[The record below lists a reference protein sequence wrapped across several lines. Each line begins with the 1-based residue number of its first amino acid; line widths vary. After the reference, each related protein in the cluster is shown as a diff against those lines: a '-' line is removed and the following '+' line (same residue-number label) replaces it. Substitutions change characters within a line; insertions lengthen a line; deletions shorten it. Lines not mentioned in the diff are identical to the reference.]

1 MGGLQPLADYE
12 PKAGQGS
19 GRPGKAAGAS
29 KTPKRAGR
37 HLSPASAGL
46 LQIIINYSVEI
57 PEGPALEAGGTC
69 LRGYLRSKRST
80 TPRFREGVE

>member
-57 PEGPALEAGGTC
+57 PEGPALEAGGD
-69 LRGYLRSKRST
+69 L
-80 TPRFREGVE
+80 P